1 MDRRFLTY
9 YDRELSYM
17 RDLGGE
23 FARDFPKIAGHLGLN
38 ATECADPYTERLL
51 EGLAFLAA
59 RVQLKLDAEF
69 PRFTEHLLEMVY
81 PHYLAPTPSLA
92 VVRFEPNPR
101 QPALAQ
107 GFLVPR
113 GSALRAQL
121 GGPTSSACTY
131 RTGRNVTLWPIEIT
145 ALRHTTFTGDLGE
158 FKLDS
163 PRTVRSTLRI
173 RVRSFGGLPL
183 HDLSIE
189 NLPLFIRRQ
198 DAASTRLFELL
209 HRSSIGI
216 VIKRDDARAVTVC
229 RSGRVA
235 PVGFDEDDALL
246 PNVPGT
252 FQGYRLLQ
260 EYFALPMIFHFAEL
274 VNLGGAFHG
283 CEEDQAEIVILLDRH
298 DGTLEPSTSPEQLA
312 LFCTP
317 AINLFEHAADRIH
330 LSARENEYHVV
341 PDRTRPLDLEVHS
354 IKSVVGHGSSAG
366 QRRVFRSFYACT
378 DRTAQDHAPAYY
390 TLHRRQRLHSS
401 REQRVG
407 PRSQY
412 AGSEVF
418 LSLVDGRE
426 GPFSS
431 DLKQLA
437 ISTLCTNRDLPLAL
451 AIGEGTTDFQ
461 LASGAPVDAVR
472 CVAGPSAPRPSNA
485 WGPTSWRLISHL
497 SLNYLSI
504 TDSPG
509 AEDNGGGAAALRELL
524 QLYGDLDESSVRRQI
539 SGVLSISSAPI
550 VRRLPLPGPVT
561 FGRGLQLTLQCD
573 EGAFEGTGV
582 FLLASVLERFF
593 SRYVSI
599 NSFTETVLSTK
610 QRGEVMRWPPRI
622 GGRPVA

>member
-1 MDRRFLTY
+1 MDRRFLAY

-23 FARDFPKIAGHLGLN
+23 FAREFPKIAGHLGLN
-38 ATECADPYTERLL
+38 STECADPYAERLL

-81 PHYLAPTPSLA
+81 PHYLAPTPSVA

-107 GFLVPR
+107 GFSIPR
-113 GSALRAQL
+113 GAALRAQL
-121 GGPTSSACTY
+121 GGTGSAAVTY
-131 RTGRNVTLWPIEIT
+131 RTSRDVTLWPLEIT
-145 ALRHTTFTGDLGE
+145 GLRHTPFTGDLGE

-173 RVRSFGGLPL
+173 RLRTLGGVKLSDLNIEHLPIFVRHKDS
-183 HDLSIE
+183 
-189 NLPLFIRRQ
+189 
-198 DAASTRLFELL
+198 ASTRLFELL
-209 HRSSIGI
+209 HRSALGI
-216 VIKRDDARAVTVC
+216 SFKREGPAGSVVC

-235 PVGFDEDDALL
+235 AMGFGEDDSVL
-246 PNVPGT
+246 PNVAGT

-260 EYFALPMIFHFAEL
+260 EYFALPMCFHFAEL
-274 VNLGGAFHG
+274 QNLSEGFRA
-283 CEEDQAEIVILLDRH
+283 CPEEQAELVVLLDQH
-298 DGTLEPSTSPEQLA
+298 DGTLEPSATPDQLA
-312 LFCTP
+312 LFCAP
-317 AINLFEHAADRIH
+317 AVNLFEHAADRIH
-330 LSARENEYHVV
+330 LSPREHEYHVV

-354 IKSVVGHGSSAG
+354 ITGVVGHGSSAG
-366 QRRVFRSFYACT
+366 HRRDFRPFYACT
-378 DRTAQDHAPAYY
+378 DRTSRDHAPAYY
-390 TLHRRQRLHSS
+390 TVHRRQRVLSS

-418 LSLVDGRE
+418 VALVDGRE
-426 GPFSS
+426 GSHAS

-437 ISTLCTNRDLPLAL
+437 VRTLCTNRDLPLAL
-451 AIGEGTTDFQ
+451 AIGEGMTDFQ
-461 LASGAPVDAVR
+461 LTSGAPVNAVR

-485 WGPTSWRLISHL
+485 WGQTAWRLISHL

-509 AEDNGGGAAALRELL
+509 EGAAALRELL
-524 QLYGDLDESSVRRQI
+524 QLYGDLEESSVRRQI
-539 SGVLSISSAPI
+539 SGVLSIRSSPI
-550 VRRLPLPGPVT
+550 VRRLPLEGPMT
-561 FGRGLQLTLQCD
+561 FGRGLQLRLECD
-573 EGAFEGTGV
+573 ETAFEGTGV

-593 SRYVSI
+593 AKYVSI
-599 NSFTETVLSTK
+599 NSFTEMVLETK
-610 QRGEVMRWPPRI
+610 QRAEVMRWPPRI
-622 GGRPVA
+622 GGRPLT

>member
-1 MDRRFLTY
+1 
-9 YDRELSYM
+9 M

-23 FARDFPKIAGHLGLN
+23 FARDFPKIAGHLGLSS
-38 ATECADPYTERLL
+38 TECADPYAERLL

-113 GSALRAQL
+113 SSALRAQL
-121 GGPTSSACTY
+121 GGPTTAACTY
-131 RTGRNVTLWPIEIT
+131 RTSRNVMLWPIEIIG
-145 ALRHTTFTGDLGE
+145 LRHTTFTGDLGV

-173 RVRSFGGLPL
+173 RIRSFGGLPL
-183 HDLSIE
+183 HALSID

-216 VIKRDDARAVTVC
+216 VIKRDDAQNVTVC

-235 PVGFDEDDALL
+235 PVGFDDDDALL
-246 PNVPGT
+246 PNVAGT

-274 VNLGGAFHG
+274 QHLGGAFHG
-283 CEEDQAEIVILLDRH
+283 CDEDQAEIVILLDRH
-298 DGTLEPSTSPEQLA
+298 DAALEPATTPEQLA

-330 LSARENEYHVV
+330 LSTRDSEYHVV
-341 PDRTRPLDLEVHS
+341 PDRTRPLDLEVHT
-354 IKSVVGHGSSAG
+354 IKGVVGHGSSAG
-366 QRRVFRSFYACT
+366 QRRVFRPFYACT
-378 DRTAQDHAPAYY
+378 DRTSHEHAPAYY
-390 TLHRRQRLHSS
+390 TLHRRQRLRSS

-426 GPFSS
+426 GPFAS

-437 ISTLCTNRDLPLAL
+437 VSTLCTNRDLPLAL
-451 AIGEGTTDFQ
+451 AIGEGLTDFQ
-461 LASGAPVDAVR
+461 LSSGAPVDSVR
-472 CVAGPSAPRPSNA
+472 CVAGPSPPRPSNA
-485 WGPTSWRLISHL
+485 WGQTAWRLISHL

-509 AEDNGGGAAALRELL
+509 DSENGGAGAAALRELL

-539 SGVLSISSAPI
+539 SGVLSISNAPI

-561 FGRGLQLTLQCD
+561 FGRGLSVTLQCD
-573 EGAFEGTGV
+573 ETAFEGTGV

-593 SRYVSI
+593 SKYVSL

-622 GGRPVA
+622 GGRPIA